1 MPGRISLLFFAYC
14 LCLIAPAQQTQ
25 LYIDKEAAFKN
36 GLELFDE
43 KNYLS
48 AREKFE
54 EIYKVQK
61 TVTTHSNE
69 VLMQNLEYYIAVC
82 ATESNDKDA
91 EQLLLSYY
99 KNYHETDKRR
109 LVYFYLGKYYYKN
122 KRYTEA
128 IDYFTKVNIDD
139 LNNDQIYDYKFQ
151 LAYSYFTKK
160 KFTEAKPLFYSVKD
174 IQDKYFYPA
183 TYYYAFI
190 CFYTKDYDEALKNF
204 TKIEDSKLYASVIPY
219 YVAQIYYIKKDYPQV
234 ITYVKKAL
242 DKPGVL
248 YKEEMKFLLGKT
260 YFQQNDYA
268 KAYPL
273 LNEYVTKA
281 PKASKEDIY
290 QLGYSA
296 YMTGEYQKAIDNF
309 KQLTILDEKL
319 GQNATYAMA
328 DCYLKLGQKDKAR
341 SAFQSAASKK
351 FDDLIK
357 ENSLFNYGKLS
368 FELGY
373 SSEAIQSFEDY
384 LNDYG
389 QGSHADEASE
399 LLAAALVQTKNY
411 ERAYKIMEGMKNQS
425 PLIKEAYQKVTY
437 FRAVEQ
443 FNDHKSE
450 EALMLVEKS
459 LKTPVNVELQAY
471 AIYLKAEIL
480 YSKERYDEAAQLFQ
494 KFEQYSTPAIEKKGE
509 ASKFRAAY
517 NTGYCAFKKKN
528 YTDAALYF
536 GEAIDESKVTVDTK
550 GKTSLLPDLY
560 LRYADCTFITKNY
573 NKAIDAYSKIVSMNW
588 SNAEYAQFQKAVI
601 LGLQN
606 KDDEKIEALNS
617 LIAKFPGSNYAD
629 QANYELGETY
639 LQMGNNA
646 QARVAY
652 QTIITKNTNNAYLP
666 KAYVKIGVIDYNTG
680 KKEQAIE
687 DYKLVVKKFPDTQ
700 DARES
705 LEALKDIYVE
715 LGRADEYF
723 AFAKG
728 NSNIVISSS
737 EEDSLTYQA
746 ANNAYNANDCARAI
760 TLFGN
765 YTGKFATGIFAA
777 DAHWKKAD
785 CHIKGKDFAGA
796 LKDYEAL
803 IQNKYSKYYEKALLK
818 ASGIAYYELADYAK
832 ANTFYTQLYMVS
844 TSAQNTYTALI
855 GVLRSSVQLKNNDAI
870 IEAADQFINS
880 GAAKDAD
887 LQEAIYQKAR
897 AYYNKGDK
905 EFALGAFNR
914 VTEMP
919 VSEKAVEA
927 KYMVAKILYEQQK
940 YKNSMDT
947 CFKLKN
953 KYSSYE
959 YWVAKTF
966 VLIADNYYALGNS
979 FQAMATLESIVENYD
994 GDKAV
999 LDEAKQKLE
1008 SIKADDIKKS
1018 RIVELVP
1025 GDTLI
1030 MEQDS
1035 ILKN

>member
-1 MPGRISLLFFAYC
+1 MILLLFTSYC
-14 LCLIAPAQQTQ
+14 LWVTAFAQQTQ
-25 LYIDKEAAFKN
+25 YYIDKEAAFKN

-61 TVTTHSNE
+61 TVTSHKNE
-69 VLMQNLEYYIAVC
+69 VMLQNLEYYIAVC
-82 ATESNDKDA
+82 ATETNDKDA
-91 EQLLLSYY
+91 EQLLLGYI
-99 KNYHETDKRR
+99 KHYHETDKRR
-109 LVYFYLGKYYYKN
+109 LIYFYLSKYYYKN
-122 KRYTEA
+122 NRYSEA
-128 IDYFTKVNIDD
+128 IDYFTKVKVDE

-160 KFTEAKPLFYSVKD
+160 KFTEAKPLFYSIKD

-190 CFYTKDYDEALKNF
+190 CFYSKDYNEALSSF
-204 TKIEDSKLYASVIPY
+204 TKIEDSKMYAPVIPY
-219 YVAQIYYIKKDYPQV
+219 YIAQIYYIKKDYDQV
-234 ITYVKKAL
+234 IAYVKKAL
-242 DKPGVL
+242 DKPGVM

-260 YFQQNDYA
+260 YFQKSDYT

-273 LNEYVTKA
+273 LNEYVNKA
-281 PKASKEDIY
+281 AKVSKEDIY
-290 QLGYSA
+290 QLGYCA
-296 YMTGEYQKAIDNF
+296 YMAGDYQKAIDNF
-309 KQLTILDEKL
+309 KQLTVLDEKL

-341 SAFQSAASKK
+341 SAFQSAASKNY
-351 FDDLIK
+351 DEAIR

-373 SSEAIQSFEDY
+373 SSEAIQSFESYLDDY
-384 LNDYG
+384 LK
-389 QGSHADEASE
+389 GSHIDESSE

-411 ERAYKIMEGMKNQS
+411 ERAYKIMEGMKIQS
-425 PLIKEAYQKVTY
+425 ALIKEAYQKVTY
-437 FRAVEQ
+437 FRAVEL
-443 FNDHKSE
+443 FNDHKTD
-450 EALMLVEKS
+450 EALLLVDKS
-459 LKTPVNVELQAY
+459 LKNPVNVELQAY

-480 YSKERYDEAAQLFQ
+480 YGNEKYDEASQLFQ
-494 KFEQYSTPAIEKKGE
+494 KFAQFSTPAIEKKGE

-528 YTDAALYF
+528 YSDAALYF
-536 GEAIDESKVTVDTK
+536 DNAIDEAQTTSDTK

-560 LRYADCTFITKNY
+560 LRYADCSFITKNY
-573 NKAIDAYSKIVSMNW
+573 SKAVDAYGKIVSMKW
-588 SNAEYAQFQKAVI
+588 GNAEYAQFQKGVI

-606 KDDEKIEALNS
+606 KDDEKIDALNY

-646 QARVAY
+646 QARNAY
-652 QTIITKNTNNAYLP
+652 QTIIAKGANNAYLP

-680 KKEQAIE
+680 KKEQSID
-687 DYKLVVKKFPDTQ
+687 DYKLVVKKFPESPE
-700 DARES
+700 AKES
-705 LEALKDIYVE
+705 LDALKDIYVE

-728 NSNIVISSS
+728 NTNMVISSS

-746 ANNAYNANDCARAI
+746 ADNAYTANDCNRSVA
-760 TLFGN
+760 LFGG
-765 YTGKFATGIFAA
+765 YITKFPTGIFANE
-777 DAHWKKAD
+777 AHWKKAD
-785 CHIKGKDFAGA
+785 CHIKAKDFANA

-803 IQNKYSKYYEKALLK
+803 IQNKYSKYYERALLK
-818 ASGIAYYELADYAK
+818 ASGIAYYELNDYAK
-832 ANTFYTQLYMVS
+832 ANTFYGQLNLVS
-844 TSAQNTYTALI
+844 TSVQNRYTAMI
-855 GVLRSSVQLKNNDAI
+855 GMLRSSVQLNNNDAI
-870 IEAADQFINS
+870 IEYADQFINS

-887 LQEAIYQKAR
+887 LQESIYEKAK
-897 AYYNKGDK
+897 AYYRKGDK
-905 EFALGAFNR
+905 DFALGAFNR

-927 KYMVAKILYEQQK
+927 KYMVAKILFEQQK

-979 FQAMATLESIVENYD
+979 FQAKATLESIIENYD

-999 LDEAKQKLE
+999 LDEAKAKLE
-1008 SIKADDIKKS
+1008 TIRADEMKKS
-1018 RIVELVP
+1018 RLMELVP

>member
-1 MPGRISLLFFAYC
+1 MPNRILILFTAYC
-14 LCLIAPAQQTQ
+14 LWLTAAAQKTQ
-25 LYIDKEAAFKN
+25 LYSDKEAAFKN
-36 GLELFDE
+36 GIELFDE
-43 KNYLS
+43 QNYLS

-61 TVTTHSNE
+61 NTPALKNE

-82 ATESNDKDA
+82 ATENRDKDA
-91 EQLLLSYY
+91 EQLLLNYI

-109 LVYFYLGKYYYKN
+109 LVYFYLGKYYYQN
-122 KRYTEA
+122 SRYTEA
-128 IDYFTKVNIDD
+128 IDYFTKVKVDD

-160 KFTEAKPLFYSVKD
+160 KFTEARPLFSSIKD

-190 CFYTKDYDEALKNF
+190 CFYTKDYSEALKSF
-204 TKIEDSKLYASVIPY
+204 TKIEDSKMYAPVIPY
-219 YVAQIYYIKKDYPQV
+219 YIAQIYYIKKDYDQV
-234 ITYVKKAL
+234 ISYVKKAL

-248 YKEEMKFLLGKT
+248 YKDEMKFLLGKT
-260 YFQQNDYA
+260 YFQKSDYT

-273 LNEYVTKA
+273 LNDYVTKTA
-281 PKASKEDIY
+281 KVSKEDLY
-290 QLGYSA
+290 QLGYCA
-296 YMTGEYQKAIDNF
+296 YMNGDYQKAIDNF
-309 KQLTILDEKL
+309 KELNVLDDVL

-341 SAFQSAASKK
+341 SAFQSAASKN
-351 FDDLIK
+351 FDVLIR

-373 SSEAIQSFEDY
+373 SSEAIQSFESYLDDY
-384 LNDYG
+384 PS
-389 QGSHADEASE
+389 GSHIDESNE

-411 ERAYKIMEGMKNQS
+411 ERAYKIMEGMKTQS

-437 FRAVEQ
+437 FRAVEL
-443 FNDHKSE
+443 FNDHKTD
-450 EALMLVEKS
+450 EALILVDKS
-459 LKTPVNVELQAY
+459 LKNTLNVELQAY

-494 KFEQYSTPAIEKKGE
+494 KFAQYATPALEKKGE

-517 NTGYCAFKKKN
+517 NTGYCSFKKKN
-528 YTDAALYF
+528 YGDAALYF
-536 GEAIDESKVTVDTK
+536 SNAIAESQITADTK
-550 GKTSLLPDLY
+550 GKASLLPDLY

-573 NKAIDAYSKIVSMNW
+573 SKAVDAYGKIVSMNW
-588 SNAEYAQFQKAVI
+588 ANAEYAQYQKGII

-606 KDDEKIEALNS
+606 KDDEKVDALNY

-639 LQMGNNA
+639 LQMGNNN
-646 QARVAY
+646 QARIAY
-652 QTIITKNTNNAYLP
+652 QTIITKNANNSYLP
-666 KAYVKIGVIDYNTG
+666 KAYVKIGVIDNNTG

-687 DYKLVVKKFPDTQ
+687 DYKLVVKKFPES
-700 DARES
+700 AEAKES
-705 LEALKDIYVE
+705 LDALKDIYVE

-746 ANNAYNANDCARAI
+746 ADNAYNVNDCARAI

-765 YTGKFATGIFAA
+765 YVTKFPTGIFANE
-777 DAHWKKAD
+777 AHWKKSD
-785 CHIKGKDFAGA
+785 CHTRAKDFANA
-796 LKDYEAL
+796 LADYEAL

-818 ASGIAYYELADYAK
+818 ASGIAYYEIHDYVK
-832 ANTFYTQLYMVS
+832 ANTLYSKLYLVS
-844 TSAQNTYTALI
+844 TSAQNSYTAMVGL
-855 GVLRSSVQLKNNDAI
+855 LRCAVQLNNNEAI
-870 IEAADQFINS
+870 VEYADQFINS

-887 LQEAIYQKAR
+887 LQEAIYEKAR
-897 AYYNKGDK
+897 AYYRMGNT
-905 EFALGAFNR
+905 EFALGAYNR

-927 KYMVAKILYEQQK
+927 KYMVAKILFEQQK
-940 YKNSMDT
+940 YKSSMDT

-966 VLIADNYYALGNS
+966 VLIADNYNALGNS
-979 FQAMATLESIVENYD
+979 FQAKATLESIIENYD
-994 GDKAV
+994 GDQAILDDAKA
-999 LDEAKQKLE
+999 KLE
-1008 SIKADDIKKS
+1008 AIRTNELNKS
-1018 RIVELVP
+1018 KIFDAVP